1 VTTTGL
7 IESTEQDMPKAGFVE
22 HNGTRHVVDVADGTT
37 LMRAAVDNA
46 VPGIDGDCGGQ
57 CACATCHVFI
67 GPEWQAAVGAR
78 TEVEEEMLNF
88 AAGTLPNSRLACQIT
103 LTSALDGLTVRMPE
117 GQH

>member
-1 VTTTGL
+1 
-7 IESTEQDMPKAGFVE
+7 MPKVTFISYAGKS
-22 HNGTRHVVDVADGTT
+22 HVVDVPEGTT
-37 LMRAAVDNA
+37 LMRAAVDNG

-67 GPEWQAAVGAR
+67 EPEWQGKTGSR
-78 TEVEEEMLNF
+78 TEAESAMLEF
-88 AAGTLPNSRLACQIT
+88 AAGTKPNSRLGCQIT